1 MGENR
6 GKNQTKYRKIYLNLL
21 NRLDMSKMPR
31 AAQDDDGY
39 NSKVELTE
47 H

>member
-6 GKNQTKYRKIYLNLL
+6 DGNQTKYRTIYLNLL
-21 NRLDMSKMPR
+21 NRLEVSKMPR
-31 AAQDDDGY
+31 AAQDDDRY
-39 NSKVELTE
+39 NGKVELTD